1 MNIET
6 KTVKSYSP
14 SPYVETKEDCIKF
27 GWEQTGTERVRSG
40 RTYRTEY
47 ILARDKN
54 MPNYATLVRLEGEYF
69 NLKRT
74 LKTYDPM
81 EGSHVLLAFAF
92 FIVPG
97 ILYVTFKL
105 KQKKRIQEH
114 NAAVQKQMD
123 AIVAKSKPLL

>member
-6 KTVKSYSP
+6 KTVKSYSL
-14 SPYVETKEDCIKF
+14 SPYCKSREDCINF
-27 GWEQTGTERVRSG
+27 GWQHTGTERVHSG
-40 RTYRTEY
+40 RTQRTEY

-74 LKTYDPM
+74 KKVYNPM
-81 EGSHVLLAFAF
+81 EGSHVLIAFAF

-97 ILYVTFKL
+97 IIYVTFKL
-105 KQKKRIQEH
+105 KQKKRINEH

-123 AIVAKSKPLL
+123 AIVAKARPLL